1 MYMKDI
7 LKRRFK
13 SKVEKREIT
22 LKEYRKENRL
32 DIDRVVED
40 YYSYIYMIVK
50 NTKSVG
56 ILEED
61 VEEIISDVFL
71 ALWKNYANLTE
82 GTKIKQYLAGI
93 TKNVLKNKYRTTK
106 MDFSLSD
113 YEEQLT
119 SPHIL
124 EVISEERE
132 QNEMIRRSLSKLKKE
147 EYQIFMAFYYENKKI
162 KEIAKILGISE
173 SKVKVILHRVRK
185 GLCDQ
190 LKKGG
195 YSYGKE

>member
-1 MYMKDI
+1 M
-7 LKRRFK
+7 
-13 SKVEKREIT
+13 EKREMT
-22 LKEYRKENRL
+22 LKEYSKGNRL

-40 YYSYIYMIVK
+40 YYGYIYMIVK

-71 ALWKNYANLTE
+71 ALWKNYSNLVE
-82 GTKIKQYLAGI
+82 ETKIKPYLTGI
-93 TKNVLKNKYRTTK
+93 TKNVLRNKYRKTK

-113 YEEQLT
+113 YEEQLVSSHT
-119 SPHIL
+119 L

-132 QNEMIRRSLSKLKKE
+132 QNEMIRKSLKNLKQE
-147 EYQIFMAFYYENKKI
+147 EYQIFMAFYYENEKI
-162 KEIAKILGISE
+162 KEIAESLELSE
-173 SKVKVILHRVRK
+173 SKVKVTLHRVRK
-185 GLCDQ
+185 ELKIQ

-195 YSYGKE
+195 YGYGNE

>member
-13 SKVEKREIT
+13 SKVEKKEAT
-22 LKEYRKENRL
+22 LKEYSKNNRL

-40 YYSYIYMIVK
+40 YYGYIYMIIK
-50 NTKSVG
+50 NTKSAG

-71 ALWKNYANLTE
+71 ALWKNYANLTGE
-82 GTKIKQYLAGI
+82 TKVKLYLTGI
-93 TKNVLKNKYRTTK
+93 AKNVLKNKYRKTK
-106 MDFSLSD
+106 MEYPISD
-113 YEEQLT
+113 YEEKLI
-119 SPHIL
+119 SPHAL
-124 EVISEERE
+124 EAISEERE
-132 QNEMIRRSLSKLKKE
+132 QNEMIRKSLSNLKQE

-162 KEIAKILGISE
+162 KEIAKNLEVSE

-185 GLCDQ
+185 E
-190 LKKGG
+190 LKAELKRGG
-195 YSYGKE
+195 YSYGNG

>member
-1 MYMKDI
+1 MKDI

-13 SKVEKREIT
+13 SKVEKREMI
-22 LKEYRKENRL
+22 LKEYSKNNRL
-32 DIDRVVED
+32 DVDKVVED
-40 YYSYIYMIVK
+40 YYGYIYMVIK
-50 NTKSVG
+50 NIKSIG

-61 VEEIISDVFL
+61 MEEIISDVFL

-82 GTKIKQYLAGI
+82 ETKIKPYLTGI
-93 TKNVLKNKYRTTK
+93 AKNVLKNKYRKTK

-113 YEEQLT
+113 YEEQLIA
-119 SPHIL
+119 PHTL

-132 QNEMIRRSLSKLKKE
+132 QNEMIKKSLSNLKPE

-162 KEIAKILGISE
+162 KEIAKKLDISE
-173 SKVKVILHRVRK
+173 SKVKVILHRLRK
-185 GLCDQ
+185 ELKEQ

-195 YSYGKE
+195 YSYGNG

>member
-13 SKVEKREIT
+13 SKVEKREMT
-22 LKEYRKENRL
+22 LKEYSKGNRL

-40 YYSYIYMIVK
+40 YYGYIYMIVK

-71 ALWKNYANLTE
+71 ALWKNYSNLVE
-82 GTKIKQYLAGI
+82 ETKIKPYLTGI
-93 TKNVLKNKYRTTK
+93 TKNVLRNKYRKTK

-113 YEEQLT
+113 YE
-119 SPHIL
+119 
-124 EVISEERE
+124 
-132 QNEMIRRSLSKLKKE
+132 
-147 EYQIFMAFYYENKKI
+147 
-162 KEIAKILGISE
+162 
-173 SKVKVILHRVRK
+173 
-185 GLCDQ
+185 
-190 LKKGG
+190 
-195 YSYGKE
+195 